1 MGDGSRLPGEPA
13 DWEKTLE
20 MLREHDEDRNDSD
33 WPFSIEMGDNQ
44 VHIEG
49 DGFMIHMEDGEDGSE
64 RMQIILESATKLTA
78 SALTLATMASLY

>member
-33 WPFSIEMGDNQ
+33 WPFSIEMGDN
-44 VHIEG
+44 
-49 DGFMIHMEDGEDGSE
+49 
-64 RMQIILESATKLTA
+64 
-78 SALTLATMASLY
+78 

>member
-20 MLREHDEDRNDSD
+20 MMREHDSDRNDS
-33 WPFSIEMGDNQ
+33 PITFEIGDNQ

-64 RMQIILESATKLTA
+64 RMQIILESATKLAA
-78 SALTLATMASLY
+78 SALTLATIASLI